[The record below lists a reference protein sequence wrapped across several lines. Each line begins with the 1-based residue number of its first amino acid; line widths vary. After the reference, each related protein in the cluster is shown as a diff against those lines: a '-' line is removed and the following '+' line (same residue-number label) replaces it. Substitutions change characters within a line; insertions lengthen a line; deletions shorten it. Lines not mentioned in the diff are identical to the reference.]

1 VGVKS
6 LGDQPERS
14 QEALFHEG
22 QDRFWKTVIDTMM
35 DGLVVVDVEGVIL
48 SVNQAMEQIT
58 GFTREE
64 LVGQPCTIL
73 KCHSCLDSVAPGQKN
88 ECELFRRGFVRR
100 RKCVMEKKDGTP
112 LPILKNAA
120 VLKDRSGQVVAG
132 VENFTD
138 LSEVEAKERVIS
150 HLRRELSREETAFD
164 SPAKSPDMMQL
175 FISRLRQE
183 LHKEEGFHGII
194 GTSPV
199 MVQLFT
205 LISSA
210 AQSEAPVVIYGES
223 GTGKELVAAAIHRLS
238 SRHHGPFIKV
248 NSAALNESLLESELF
263 GHVKGAFTGADR
275 TRVGRFE
282 AAHGGD
288 IFLDE
293 VGDLPMPTQAKLL
306 RVLQEK
312 IIEKVGDHAPIPVNV
327 RVITATNKD
336 LHRLMAQGRF
346 REDLYYRIG
355 VIPIHLPPLRERR
368 EDIPLLVKA
377 FIGRARRQTRKPLT
391 GIGEEALGLLVSHD
405 WPGNVR
411 ELINVIE
418 YGFVLCPGGAI
429 QPEHLPA
436 AFRKKPEP
444 PPQARQGGRSDRAPD
459 ERRRLI
465 DAINEAGGK
474 KSEAARLLGIS
485 RVTLW
490 KLLKVHDIQVDKIIR
505 SM

>member
-1 VGVKS
+1 
-6 LGDQPERS
+6 
-14 QEALFHEG
+14 
-22 QDRFWKTVIDTMM
+22 M
-35 DGLVVVDVEGVIL
+35 
-48 SVNQAMEQIT
+48 
-58 GFTREE
+58 
-64 LVGQPCTIL
+64 
-73 KCHSCLDSVAPGQKN
+73 
-88 ECELFRRGFVRR
+88 
-100 RKCVMEKKDGTP
+100 
-112 LPILKNAA
+112 
-120 VLKDRSGQVVAG
+120 
-132 VENFTD
+132 ENFTD
-138 LSEVEAKERVIS
+138 LSEVVAKERVIS
-150 HLRRELSREETAFD
+150 HLRRELSRED
-164 SPAKSPDMMQL
+164 PAHDLPDKSPDMMQL
-175 FISRLRQE
+175 FISRLRRELSQE
-183 LHKEEGFHGII
+183 DGFHGII
-194 GTSPV
+194 GKSPV

-238 SRHHGPFIKV
+238 PRHQGPFIKV

-282 AAHGGD
+282 AASGGD

-293 VGDLPMPTQAKLL
+293 VGDLPLATQAKLL

-336 LHRLMAQGRF
+336 LHRLMALGRF
-346 REDLYYRIG
+346 REDLFYRIG

-377 FIGRARRQTRKPLT
+377 FIDRARRQTRKPIT
-391 GIGEEALGLLVSHD
+391 GISDAALDLLAGHD

-418 YGFVLCPGGAI
+418 YAFVLCAEGVI

-436 AFRKKPEP
+436 SFHQKPAPQLRERRAGPVRTGDGRAPAPDRRHHRSRRQKERGRP
-444 PPQARQGGRSDRAPD
+444 PPGHQPGDPVEAPQGPRYSGGEDYSGLGLGRDRIEF
-459 ERRRLI
+459 ERRPPHFASAQRRTC
-465 DAINEAGGK
+465 AG
-474 KSEAARLLGIS
+474 LGA
-485 RVTLW
+485 
-490 KLLKVHDIQVDKIIR
+490 HPPG
-505 SM
+505 MGG

>member
-1 VGVKS
+1 MRDKLV
-6 LGDQPERS
+6 RS
-14 QEALFHEG
+14 EKALFHEG
-22 QDRFWKTVIDTMM
+22 QEQFWKTVIDTMM
-35 DGLVVVDVEGVIL
+35 DGLLVVDVEGMIL
-48 SVNQAMEQIT
+48 SVNQAMERIT
-58 GFTREE
+58 GYSREE
-64 LVGQPCTIL
+64 LVGQPCTVL
-73 KCHSCLDSVAPGQKN
+73 KCHTCLDCVILSQRK
-88 ECELFRRGFVRR
+88 ECELFRRGYVQR
-100 RKCVMEKKDGTP
+100 RKCVLEKKDGTP
-112 LPILKNAA
+112 LPVLKNAT
-120 VLKDRSGQVVAG
+120 VLKDSSGRVVAG
-132 VENFTD
+132 VENITD

-150 HLRRELSREETAFD
+150 HLRRELSREETSLD
-164 SPAKSPDMMQL
+164 SPTKSPDMMQL

-238 SRHHGPFIKV
+238 PRHQGPFIKV

-282 AAHGGD
+282 AANGGD

-312 IIEKVGDHAPIPVNV
+312 VIEKVGDHAPIPVNV

-368 EDIPLLVKA
+368 EDIPLMVKA
-377 FIGRARRQTRKPLT
+377 FISRARRKTRKPLS
-391 GIGEEALGLLVSHD
+391 GISDEALDRLVSHD

-429 QPEHLPA
+429 LPEHLPA
-436 AFRKKPEP
+436 TFQQKPER
-444 PPQARQGGRSDRAPD
+444 PPQVRQGGRPERAPD

-490 KLLKVHDIQVDKIIR
+490 KLLKAHDIQVERIIR
-505 SM
+505 S